1 MRVLVSALSLI
12 GMLFC
17 AGQRLASQNI
27 DSVVT
32 SASRAPIS
40 IADQIQNPAERSA
53 FVALLS
59 KQDPQ
64 KLLSLARSFLDTYP
78 QSAFLAPVAEKA
90 ARSSFDLGVLQ
101 SGLDYAHFSLL
112 LLPENPLLL
121 VAVAD
126 VQAQLQ
132 QNEAA
137 IASARNA
144 LDYLDRFDRPAAI
157 SAREWP
163 ALKRKQQA
171 TAWFVTGRAL
181 VNESLQN
188 SAAGA
193 RQPLL
198 KQAITALSDAHDLN
212 PSDMEF
218 VYLLGLAYRYANDLP
233 HAVVEFSTVCRHGKE
248 FAAEAREQLGTIYN
262 AAKPTPNTTFDDF
275 VSNSERQAS
284 PIVKPPAIKAATSTI
299 KPGAYAG
306 SEKCTRCHTSI
317 HLQWEQS
324 GMAKMLRPYRG
335 ENIIGDFEKDNQ
347 FYVGDDT
354 VYQNGKLQIAQGTR
368 RSLFA
373 RMVVRNGRHFFEIR
387 QSDGLWHSYPVDY
400 TIGSKWQQ
408 AYATRLPNGQ
418 IHVFPI
424 QYNAIEKK
432 WLNYWK
438 VIDAPG
444 SERSN
449 PNEWEKLDDST
460 NYLINCAVCHTSQLR
475 NARGGGYDP
484 DNLVFREPG
493 IDCEMCHGPSAEH
506 VEAMTAGRPYRKQ
519 PLEPPVTFS
528 KIGNRD
534 FVAVCSQCHM
544 QSNVHAASPRGEL
557 NYSTT
562 ENFFI
567 KNAALPLAE
576 FTRGAFFKDG
586 RFRQTTFMVEALERS
601 QCFRKGQAS
610 CGTCHNPHVHN
621 ESKNPTS
628 LKFQDQPD
636 LMCTGCHSQFR
647 DPSRA
652 TAHTHHPLNT
662 EASRCV
668 SCHMPRI
675 MDAVLFRAR
684 SHQIDD
690 IPNAEMTLRFGQED
704 SPNACLLCHAEK
716 TPQWVQGE
724 LQTWKER

>member
-53 FVALLS
+53 FVALLN

-198 KQAITALSDAHDLN
+198 KQAISALSDAHDLN

-306 SEKCTRCHTSI
+306 SEKCTRCHVDI
-317 HLQWEQS
+317 YHQWSQS
-324 GMAKMLRPYRG
+324 GMAKMLRPYKR
-335 ENIIGDFEKDNQ
+335 ENVIGDFEKNNE
-347 FYVGDDT
+347 FYVGDD
-354 VYQNGKLQIAQGTR
+354 IAIPKRKTTNHAGHDDAL
-368 RSLFA
+368 SLRA
-373 RMVVRNGRHFFEIR
+373 WSSRVAVTTSTSWK
-387 QSDGLWHSYPVDY
+387 SDGRWHSYPVDY

-408 AYATRLPNGQ
+408 AYATKLPNGQ

-424 QYNAIEKK
+424 QYSTIEKK

-438 VIDAPG
+438 VIDA
-444 SERSN
+444 
-449 PNEWEKLDDST
+449 
-460 NYLINCAVCHTSQLR
+460 
-475 NARGGGYDP
+475 RG
-484 DNLVFREPG
+484 
-493 IDCEMCHGPSAEH
+493 
-506 VEAMTAGRPYRKQ
+506 
-519 PLEPPVTFS
+519 
-528 KIGNRD
+528 
-534 FVAVCSQCHM
+534 
-544 QSNVHAASPRGEL
+544 
-557 NYSTT
+557 
-562 ENFFI
+562 
-567 KNAALPLAE
+567 
-576 FTRGAFFKDG
+576 
-586 RFRQTTFMVEALERS
+586 
-601 QCFRKGQAS
+601 
-610 CGTCHNPHVHN
+610 
-621 ESKNPTS
+621 
-628 LKFQDQPD
+628 
-636 LMCTGCHSQFR
+636 
-647 DPSRA
+647 
-652 TAHTHHPLNT
+652 
-662 EASRCV
+662 
-668 SCHMPRI
+668 
-675 MDAVLFRAR
+675 
-684 SHQIDD
+684 
-690 IPNAEMTLRFGQED
+690 
-704 SPNACLLCHAEK
+704 
-716 TPQWVQGE
+716 
-724 LQTWKER
+724 

>member
-1 MRVLVSALSLI
+1 MRVSVAALSLI
-12 GMLFC
+12 GVLLC
-17 AGQRLASQNI
+17 VSQRLVSQNI

-32 SASRAPIS
+32 SASRAPITVE
-40 IADQIQNPAERSA
+40 DQIRDPAERSA
-53 FVALLS
+53 FVALLG

-64 KLLSLARSFLDTYP
+64 KLLALARSFLDKFP
-78 QSAFLAPVAEKA
+78 QSAFLAPVAERA
-90 ARSSFDLGVLQ
+90 ARASFDLGALQ
-101 SGLDYAHFSLL
+101 SGLDYAHFSLV
-112 LLPENPLLL
+112 LLPENPTLL

-132 QNEAA
+132 QNDAA
-137 IASARNA
+137 MASARDA
-144 LDYLDRFDRPAAI
+144 LDYLDRFDRPVAI

-163 ALKRKQQA
+163 ALKRKEEA
-171 TAWFVTGRAL
+171 TAWFVIGRAL
-181 VNESLQN
+181 VNQALEN
-188 SAAGA
+188 SAGA
-193 RQPLL
+193 ARRSLL
-198 KQAITALSDAHDLN
+198 EQASSALSNAHDLN
-212 PSDMEF
+212 PADMEF
-218 VYLLGLAYRYANDLP
+218 VYLQGLAYRYANDWP
-233 HAVVEFSTVCRHGKE
+233 HAALEFSAITRRGKD
-248 FAAEAREQLGTIYN
+248 FASQAQEQLQAIYDV
-262 AAKPTPNTTFDDF
+262 AKPTPSTSLEDF
-275 VSNSERQAS
+275 VSDLERQAS
-284 PIVKPPAIKAATSTI
+284 PIAKPPVVKAAASTI
-299 KPGAYAG
+299 RPGAYAG
-306 SEKCTRCHTSI
+306 SEKCARCHASI
-317 HLQWEQS
+317 HRQWEQS

-335 ENIIGDFEKDNQ
+335 ENIIGDFENDNQ

-354 VYQNGKLQIAQGTR
+354 VYENGKLQIAPGPR
-368 RSLFA
+368 RALFA
-373 RMVVRNGRHFFEIR
+373 RMVTRNGRHSFEIR
-387 QSDGLWHSYPVDY
+387 QSDGQWHSYPVDY

-408 AYATRLPNGQ
+408 AYATKLPNGQ

-444 SERSN
+444 SERAN
-449 PNEWEKLDDST
+449 PIDWEKLDNST

-475 NARGGGYDP
+475 NDRGGGYDP

-506 VEAMTAGRPYRKQ
+506 VEAMNAGRQYQKQ
-519 PLEPPVTFS
+519 PLEPPVAFD
-528 KIGNRD
+528 KISNRD
-534 FVAVCSQCHM
+534 FGAICSQCHS
-544 QSNVHAASPRGEL
+544 QSNVHAASPHGEL
-557 NYSTT
+557 NFSTT
-562 ENFFI
+562 ETFFM
-567 KNAALPLAE
+567 KNAALPFAE

-610 CGTCHNPHVHN
+610 CGSCHNPHVHN
-621 ESKNPTS
+621 ESSNPTS

-647 DPSRA
+647 DTRRA

-662 EASRCV
+662 EASHCV

-690 IPNAEMTLRFGQED
+690 IPNAEMTLRFGQKE

-716 TPQWVQGE
+716 TPQWVQGQ
-724 LQTWKER
+724 LQAWKEH

>member
-1 MRVLVSALSLI
+1 MRVSVAALSLI
-12 GMLFC
+12 GILLY
-17 AGQRLASQNI
+17 ASQRLVSQNI

-40 IADQIQNPAERSA
+40 IEDQIMDPAERSA
-53 FVALLS
+53 FVALLG

-64 KLLSLARSFLDTYP
+64 KLLVLARSFLDSYP

-90 ARSSFDLGVLQ
+90 ARASFDLGALQ

-112 LLPENPLLL
+112 LLPENPTLL

-126 VQAQLQ
+126 VQAHLQ
-132 QNEAA
+132 QNDAA
-137 IASARNA
+137 MASARDA

-171 TAWFVTGRAL
+171 TAWFVIGRAL
-181 VNESLQN
+181 VNQALEN
-188 SAAGA
+188 SAGA
-193 RQPLL
+193 ARKSLL
-198 KQAITALSDAHDLN
+198 EQASPALSNAHDLN
-212 PSDMEF
+212 PADMEF
-218 VYLLGLAYRYANDLP
+218 VYLQGLAFRYANDWP
-233 HAVVEFSTVCRHGKE
+233 HAAVQFSAIIRRGKE
-248 FAAEAREQLGTIYN
+248 FASQAQEQLQAIYDASKPAPGTSLE
-262 AAKPTPNTTFDDF
+262 DF
-275 VSNSERQAS
+275 VRDLERQAS
-284 PIVKPPAIKAATSTI
+284 PIAKPPVVKVAASTI
-299 KPGAYAG
+299 KPGVYAG
-306 SEKCTRCHTSI
+306 SEKCAHCHASI
-317 HLQWEQS
+317 HRQWEQS

-347 FYVGDDT
+347 FYVGDDA
-354 VYQNGKLQIAQGTR
+354 VYQDGRFETAPGPR
-368 RSLFA
+368 RALFA
-373 RMVVRNGRHFFEIR
+373 RMVIRNGRHYFELR

-408 AYATRLPNGQ
+408 AYATKLPNGQ

-444 SERSN
+444 AERAN
-449 PNEWEKLDDST
+449 PINWEKLDDST
-460 NYLINCAVCHTSQLR
+460 SYSINCAVCHTSQLR

-493 IDCEMCHGPSAEH
+493 INCEMCHGPSAEH
-506 VEAMTAGRPYRKQ
+506 VEAMTAGRQYQKQ
-519 PLEPPVTFS
+519 PLEPPVAFD
-528 KIGNRD
+528 KISNRD
-534 FVAVCSQCHM
+534 FVAICSQCHL

-562 ENFFI
+562 ETFFM
-567 KNAALPLAE
+567 KNSALPLAE

-610 CGTCHNPHVHN
+610 CGSCHNPHVHN
-621 ESKNPTS
+621 ESSNPTS

-647 DPSRA
+647 DTSRA
-652 TAHTHHPLNT
+652 AAHTHHPLNI

-690 IPNAEMTLRFGQED
+690 IPNAEMTLRFGQKE

-716 TPQWVQGE
+716 TPQWVQGK
-724 LQTWKER
+724 LQAWKEH

>member
-1 MRVLVSALSLI
+1 MRVLVAVLSLI
-12 GMLFC
+12 AMFVC
-17 AGQRLASQNI
+17 ASQRLASQNI

-40 IADQIQNPAERSA
+40 IEDQIRDPAERAA
-53 FVALLS
+53 FVALLG

-64 KLLSLARSFLDTYP
+64 KLLALARSFLDRYP

-90 ARSSFDLGVLQ
+90 ARASFDLEALQ

-112 LLPENPLLL
+112 LLPENPTLL

-126 VQAQLQ
+126 VQAHLQ
-132 QNEAA
+132 QNDAA
-137 IASARNA
+137 IASARDA
-144 LDYLDRFDRPAAI
+144 LDYFDRFDRPASI

-163 ALKRKQQA
+163 SLKRKQQA
-171 TAWFVTGRAL
+171 TAWFVIGRAL
-181 VNESLQN
+181 VNEALEN
-188 SAAGA
+188 SAGA
-193 RQPLL
+193 TRRSLL
-198 KQAITALSDAHDLN
+198 EQASSALSTAHDLN
-212 PSDMEF
+212 PADIEI
-218 VYLLGLAYRYANDLP
+218 VYLQGLAYRYANDTP
-233 HAVVEFSTVCRHGKE
+233 HAVVQFSAIARGGKE
-248 FAAEAREQLGTIYN
+248 FASQAQEQLQAIYN
-262 AAKPTPNTTFDDF
+262 AAKPTPSTSLDAF
-275 VSNSERQAS
+275 VSNLEHEAS
-284 PIVKPPAIKAATSTI
+284 SVAKPPVIKAAASTI

-306 SEKCTRCHTSI
+306 SEKCASCHASI
-317 HLQWEQS
+317 HRQWEQS

-347 FYVGDDT
+347 FYVGDDA
-354 VYQNGKLQIAQGTR
+354 VYRDGKFETAPGTR
-368 RSLFA
+368 RALFA
-373 RMVVRNGRHFFEIR
+373 RMVIRKGRHSFEIR
-387 QSDGLWHSYPVDY
+387 QSDGRWHSYPVDY

-408 AYATRLPNGQ
+408 AYATKLPDGQ

-424 QYNAIEKK
+424 QYNTIEKK

-449 PNEWEKLDDST
+449 PIDWEKLDDST
-460 NYLINCAVCHTSQLR
+460 NYMINCAVCHTSQLR
-475 NARGGGYDP
+475 NARGGSYEAN
-484 DNLVFREPG
+484 NLVFREPG
-493 IDCEMCHGPSAEH
+493 IDCEMCHGPSEEH
-506 VEAMTAGRPYRKQ
+506 VEAMTAGRKIQKQ
-519 PLEPPVTFS
+519 PLEPPVAFD
-528 KIGNRD
+528 KIANRD
-534 FVAVCSQCHM
+534 FVAICSQCHL
-544 QSNVHAASPRGEL
+544 QSNVHAASLRGEL
-557 NYSTT
+557 NYSTAET
-562 ENFFI
+562 FFL

-610 CGTCHNPHVHN
+610 CGSCHNPHVHN
-621 ESKNPTS
+621 ESSNPTS

-647 DPSRA
+647 DSSRA
-652 TAHTHHPLNT
+652 TAHTHHPLNI

-690 IPNAEMTLRFGQED
+690 IPNAEMTLRFGSEE
-704 SPNACLLCHAEK
+704 SPNACLLCHGEK
-716 TPQWVQGE
+716 TPQWVQGQ
-724 LQTWKER
+724 LRSWKKH